1 MKKVLFVCIEN
12 SCRSQ
17 MAEGFARELAEGVIQ
32 AHSAGSNPSGR
43 VNPDAVM
50 VMLEEGV
57 DIGEQ
62 KSKGFNDLTHKEF
75 DYIVTMG
82 CGDICPFV
90 PGKRHLDWHIDDPR
104 GKSIEFFRKA
114 RDQIREKVTS
124 LIKEIKV
131 EECVEGKI
139 MERHFDDE
147 LMELREGIVRMGGL
161 VEKSIFSSVE
171 ALKNLSKP
179 EAEKV
184 IAEDRVID
192 QCELGI
198 DELCLDLLAL
208 RQPVAVDLR
217 FITMAMKISTD
228 LERMADLAVD
238 IAQRVLELVDK
249 PLLKPLIDIP
259 RLSVLAQEMT
269 KNALSAFLSSDV
281 ALAKQVILC
290 DRDADSLRNL
300 VQSELIND
308 FIIKNKASIPRAIPL
323 LLIARHLERI
333 CDHATNIA
341 EDVIYAVEAKVVKHH
356 PEKLQNGSL

>member
-1 MKKVLFVCIEN
+1 
-12 SCRSQ
+12 
-17 MAEGFARELAEGVIQ
+17 
-32 AHSAGSNPSGR
+32 
-43 VNPDAVM
+43 M

-82 CGDICPFV
+82 CGDVCPFV
-90 PGKRHLDWHIDDPR
+90 PGKRHFDWHIDDPR
-104 GKSIEFFRKA
+104 GRSIEFFRKA

-131 EECVEGKI
+131 EECVEGNI

-147 LMELREGIVRMGGL
+147 LMGLREGILRMGQL
-161 VEKSIFSSVE
+161 VENAIFASIE
-171 ALKNLSKP
+171 ALKKLSRP

-184 IAEDRVID
+184 ISDDKVID
-192 QCELGI
+192 ECELKI
-198 DELCLDLLAL
+198 DEVCLDLLAL

-238 IAQRVLELVDK
+238 IAQRVLEIVDK
-249 PLLKPLIDIP
+249 PLLKPLEDIP
-259 RLSVLAQEMT
+259 KLSVLAQEMT
-269 KNALSAFLSSDV
+269 RDALGAFLSSDV
-281 ALAKQVILC
+281 VLAKQVILR
-290 DRDADSLRNL
+290 DRDADTLRNL
-300 VQSELIND
+300 VQSELINEY
-308 FIIKNKASIPRAIPL
+308 IVKNKSSIPRAIPL
-323 LLIARHLERI
+323 ILIARHLERI